1 MTGAARGGKFDLEK
15 YECPAGGHH
24 KIETFIDE
32 DEYPYGMCTRC
43 KAPSRF
49 LDQQLRDSGVKARVY
64 KKPVQSSRVPA
75 PRKTRARQPP
85 RIR

>member
-1 MTGAARGGKFDLEK
+1 MTKHGGKFDLEQ
-15 YECPAGGHH
+15 YACPAGGSH
-24 KIETFIDE
+24 KIQTFIDE

-49 LDQQLRDSGVKARVY
+49 LDQQLREAGVKARAYV
-64 KKPVQSSRVPA
+64 KPKQSSRVPP
-75 PRKTRARQPP
+75 PRKTRARQGP